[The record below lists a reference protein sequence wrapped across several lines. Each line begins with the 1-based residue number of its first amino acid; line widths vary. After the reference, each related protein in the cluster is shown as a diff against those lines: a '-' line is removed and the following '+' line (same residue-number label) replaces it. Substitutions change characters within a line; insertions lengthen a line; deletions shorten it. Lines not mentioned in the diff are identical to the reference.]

1 MITDLPTLEVK
12 NGELT
17 WGILGNIL
25 DSHQKGL
32 ILREVAL
39 KENILPEQVIAVGDG
54 DNDLEMHP
62 VPVWELLSMP
72 KVFYGNVLPVTLMH
86 CSIL

>member
-1 MITDLPTLEVK
+1 MK

-17 WGILGNIL
+17 GGILGGIL

-54 DNDLEMHP
+54 ANDLEMLP

-72 KVFYGNVLPVTLMH
+72 KIFCGNVLPVAFLFLTLMH